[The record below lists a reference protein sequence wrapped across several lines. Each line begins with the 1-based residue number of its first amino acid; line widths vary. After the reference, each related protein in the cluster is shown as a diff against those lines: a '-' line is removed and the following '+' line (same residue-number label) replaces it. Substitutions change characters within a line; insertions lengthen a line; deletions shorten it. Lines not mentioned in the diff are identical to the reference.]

1 MPTLREFQS
10 QRPNRILYETITFYN
25 ETFGYVR
32 LVNNQI
38 FPKTLGGQVFTPCRM
53 EIKKSQQSSTP
64 VSDSTIKFSRLAQ
77 DFKQKLKLWKAHSR
91 ITPIPATYQQ
101 FDAADMSTATRPLR
115 VLILRSA
122 LRLQSRISSSTCL
135 MGSTSSHLPG
145 TSSPPHRSSM
155 QGSGLSRPSN
165 LMERVVPH

>member
-38 FPKTLGGQVFTPCRM
+38 FPKTLAGQVFTPCRM
-53 EIKKSQQSSTP
+53 ELTESQQSNTP
-64 VSDSTIKFSRLAQ
+64 VLDSTVKFSRLAQ

-91 ITPIPATYQQ
+91 ITPISATYQQ
-101 FDAADMSTATRPLR
+101 FDAADMSTAIKSWTLYVNDCSMDDKDVTCSLTRINPLNR
-115 VLILRSA
+115 NVG
-122 LRLQSRISSSTCL
+122 RLYTVEEY
-135 MGSTSSHLPG
+135 PG
-145 TSSPPHRSSM
+145 L
-155 QGSGLSRPSN
+155 QN
-165 LMERVVPH
+165 A